1 MMQRDKHTFD
11 IRALEAYIPPTA
23 YAALLTVLIAMFLRM
38 LMKGFSYSS
47 LVETLVCIYT
57 SVFLFNYGKYISN
70 KCRKLFRRC
79 RKRLATTD

>member
-1 MMQRDKHTFD
+1 MQRDKHTFD

-23 YAALLTVLIAMFLRM
+23 SVALLLFFGLLLRM
-38 LMKGFSYSS
+38 LMKRFCYSS

-57 SVFLFNYGKYISN
+57 SVFLFNYGKCIFK
-70 KCRKLFRRC
+70 KCRNLFRRC